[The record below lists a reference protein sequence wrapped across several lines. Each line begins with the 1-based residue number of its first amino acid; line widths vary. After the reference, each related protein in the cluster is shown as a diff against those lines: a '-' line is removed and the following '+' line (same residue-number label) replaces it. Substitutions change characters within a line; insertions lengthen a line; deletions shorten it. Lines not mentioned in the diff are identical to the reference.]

1 MMFSS
6 SAYSGDLFTALSA
19 RKPHMARGH
28 SLAGLGQ
35 VDACNVDAYPKTP
48 IRVRIRAKI
57 QLNH

>member
-1 MMFSS
+1 
-6 SAYSGDLFTALSA
+6 
-19 RKPHMARGH
+19 MARGH